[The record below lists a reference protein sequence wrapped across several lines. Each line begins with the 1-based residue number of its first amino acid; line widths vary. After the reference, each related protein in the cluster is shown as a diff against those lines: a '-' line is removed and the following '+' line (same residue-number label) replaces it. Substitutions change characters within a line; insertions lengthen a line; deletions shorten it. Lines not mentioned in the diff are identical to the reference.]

1 MSLILRV
8 HKSQAQAYPLVTE
21 EGMGVDQWTHWPA
34 SLDDLTRFRP
44 VRDHLQRGTPAEVAL
59 QLPHA
64 HPHTTHRR
72 RNEKLQRQS

>member
-1 MSLILRV
+1 MSLR
-8 HKSQAQAYPLVTE
+8 K
-21 EGMGVDQWTHWPA
+21 GWVDQWAHWPA

-64 HPHTTHRR
+64 YPHTTYRR
-72 RNEKLQRQS
+72 RNEKLQIGKAKTEAI